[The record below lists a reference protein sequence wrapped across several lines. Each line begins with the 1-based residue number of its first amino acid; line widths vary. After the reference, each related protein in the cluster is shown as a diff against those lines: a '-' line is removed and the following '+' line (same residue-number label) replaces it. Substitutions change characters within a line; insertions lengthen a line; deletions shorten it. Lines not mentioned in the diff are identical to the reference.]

1 MIASNRVGFAD
12 ENQGR
17 RFYISE
23 AVCAFEIMPGD
34 TKVNKLRE
42 LRMSRP
48 GESEKFLDFGAVP
61 LAIVLGKEGIRFD
74 DLLIDKF
81 LEPHLDHIDY
91 HPMRQAWNTI
101 RAGPCGGTRSARGH
115 DQALHTT
122 GKILRQRKR
131 NPPAH
136 GVANQMGTGHVQMIH
151 QRNDIE
157 RHLLDRIYALRRYR
171 PPTTTRVMEN
181 QVQ

>member
-23 AVCAFEIMPGD
+23 AVRAFEIMPGD
-34 TKVNKLRE
+34 AKVNKLRE

-48 GESEKFLDFGAVP
+48 GESEKSLDFGAVP
-61 LAIVLGKEGIRFD
+61 LAIVLGKKGIRFD

-81 LEPHLDHIDY
+81 LKPHLDHIDY

-101 RAGPCGGTRSARGH
+101 RAGPCVGTRSARGH

-131 NPPAH
+131 DAPAH
-136 GVANQMGTGHVQMIH
+136 RVTDQMRAGYFEM
-151 QRNDIE
+151 
-157 RHLLDRIYALRRYR
+157 
-171 PPTTTRVMEN
+171 
-181 QVQ
+181 